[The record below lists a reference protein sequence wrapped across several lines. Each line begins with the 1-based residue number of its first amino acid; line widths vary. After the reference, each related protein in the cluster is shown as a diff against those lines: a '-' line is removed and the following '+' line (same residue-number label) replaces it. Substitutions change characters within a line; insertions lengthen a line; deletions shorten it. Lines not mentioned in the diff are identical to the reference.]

1 MNFREFEMSL
11 KLFEG
16 KGDIRKVRR
25 KKDKQDFEL
34 AMKKFGFKTEVDLVS
49 FCVAIALYEKFKKGI
64 EIKENPSLMQMA
76 KMYSF
81 KKAELYDL
89 IIFNYLNTKENR
101 LEKFEEFFY
110 YGFKKLRDWLNDY
123 GVDYMTEIE
132 TVCGFVNDFYQEK
145 T

>member
-1 MNFREFEMSL
+1 MTLE
-11 KLFEG
+11 LFEG

-34 AMKKFGFKTEVDLVS
+34 AMKKFGFKKEIDLVS
-49 FCVAIALYEKFKKGI
+49 FCAAITLHEKFNKEV

-101 LEKFEEFFY
+101 LEKFEEYFY

-123 GVDYMTEIE
+123 GLDFTTEIE
-132 TVCGFVNDFYQEK
+132 TVCGFFRDFYRESE
-145 T
+145 